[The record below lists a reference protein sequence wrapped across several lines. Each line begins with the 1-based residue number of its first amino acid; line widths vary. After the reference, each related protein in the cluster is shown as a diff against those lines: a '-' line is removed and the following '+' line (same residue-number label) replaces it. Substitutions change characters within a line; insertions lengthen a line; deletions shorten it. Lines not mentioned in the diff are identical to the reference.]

1 MTPKDFI
8 KDYEK
13 ALAAQ
18 DWKFVSPLISDSA
31 CVIFSNGQ
39 INSGKDAV
47 KQAYEYNFRKI
58 KNEKYTIENVIWIKT
73 EETFAIYLFDY
84 FWTGIVN
91 GELLSGNG
99 IGTTVILK
107 EGTKWKLLSEHLG
120 KKQVS

>member
-8 KDYEK
+8 
-13 ALAAQ
+13 
-18 DWKFVSPLISDSA
+18 
-31 CVIFSNGQ
+31 
-39 INSGKDAV
+39 
-47 KQAYEYNFRKI
+47 RKI